1 MTYRRPT
8 RRLAAL
14 LAALGVAAGG
24 GVAFGASQSA
34 QPEPTAAPRASTMP
48 SKLSAHFAVLS
59 AGAGLT
65 SASSATKSQLERAGE
80 GGNAQF
86 GLNGGLAR
94 RVVYGNAHLW
104 IVPGSAGVCV
114 DDFEARG
121 GVCASIAQ
129 SLAGEVALG
138 SSDNVV
144 GLVPNGNS
152 QVVVHYE
159 NGGTEHVPVENNVYI
174 TGHPGPATAELT
186 NATGEPRTVE
196 LPR

>member
-8 RRLAAL
+8 RRLTAL
-14 LAALGVAAGG
+14 LAALGVVAGG

-34 QPEPTAAPRASTMP
+34 QPEPTPAARAATVP
-48 SKLSAHFAVLS
+48 SQLSAHFAALS
-59 AGAGLT
+59 AGAGLA
-65 SASSATKSQLERAGE
+65 SASSATRSKLERAGE

-94 RVVYGNAHLW
+94 RVAYGDSHLW

-129 SLAGEVALG
+129 GLAGEVALG
-138 SSDNVV
+138 NAGNVV

-159 NGGTEHVPVENNVYI
+159 DGSTEDVPVENNVYI

-186 NATGEPRTVE
+186 DATGQPRTVE